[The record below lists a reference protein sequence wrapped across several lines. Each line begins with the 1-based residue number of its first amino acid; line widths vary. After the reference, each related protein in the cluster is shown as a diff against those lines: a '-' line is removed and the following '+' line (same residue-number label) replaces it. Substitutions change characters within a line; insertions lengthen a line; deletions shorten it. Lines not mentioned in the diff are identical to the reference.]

1 MANISTS
8 SIFHKEDHDF
18 NMIIHEKLFTLPFS
32 EQDVLE
38 LQEIFVTLGVHTI
51 KTKNIAQGRK
61 IIKIIL
67 DSLNYYH
74 NIGCVTQEKDT
85 PITTCD
91 ILKHIVLEKIEKG
104 DLLTN
109 LEDFLAVHPCFD
121 FIWIEFTENLKKEFS
136 YKAVKN
142 IFDMYHV
149 EERMSVL
156 IVTYDEE

>member
-1 MANISTS
+1 
-8 SIFHKEDHDF
+8 
-18 NMIIHEKLFTLPFS
+18 MI
-32 EQDVLE
+32 
-38 LQEIFVTLGVHTI
+38 
-51 KTKNIAQGRK
+51 KNLKKIYH

-74 NIGCVTQEKDT
+74 NIGCVAQGQEI
-85 PITTCD
+85 PVNTCD
-91 ILKHIVLEKIEKG
+91 ILKHIALEKIEKG

-109 LEDFLAVHPCFD
+109 LEDFLAIHPCFD

-149 EERMSVL
+149 EERMPVL